1 MDQPTETFIISGVQE
16 NGKKLR
22 PTDWVE
28 RISSTLASVDAKNRL
43 HYSVS
48 VQPCLIDAEKCLVVA
63 RCLEQN
69 NPAAYEFVIEFAR
82 SNQLRIIADRRTD
95 ERALP
100 CSIVPAATE
109 NVTSSRAI
117 RFP

>member
-1 MDQPTETFIISGVQE
+1 MDQPTEHFIISGVQE
-16 NGKKLR
+16 DGKKLR

-43 HYSVS
+43 HYSIS
-48 VQPCLIDAEKCLVVA
+48 VQPCLINGEKCLVVA

-69 NPAAYEFVIEFAR
+69 NPAAYEFVMEFAR
-82 SNQLRIIADRRTD
+82 SNQLRIMADRRTD

-100 CSIVPAATE
+100 CGIPSPSPEKAK
-109 NVTSSRAI
+109 
-117 RFP
+117 